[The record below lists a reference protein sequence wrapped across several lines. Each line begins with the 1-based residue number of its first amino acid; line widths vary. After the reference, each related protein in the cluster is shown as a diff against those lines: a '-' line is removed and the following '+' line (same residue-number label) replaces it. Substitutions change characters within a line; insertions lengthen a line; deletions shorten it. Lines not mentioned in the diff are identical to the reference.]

1 MGHTSL
7 SVFLQ
12 EQIASEDLRDALAG
26 LAKTGKSIGAAI
38 AGGAIDGTLGL
49 AGEENIQGEQQK
61 ALDVIANDML
71 KKDLSALPCVQG
83 IASEEEPDPVSANAN
98 GRLLISFDPL
108 DGSSN
113 IDINSLVGTIFS
125 ILPSLKAGE
134 IDESDFLQTGRNQL
148 AAGYILY
155 GPAMMMVFS
164 TGAGT
169 HLFAFSPTLDDFV
182 LIDASMQIPV
192 STREFAINM
201 SNQRFWAKP
210 MQDYIAELLAG
221 KDGPRGQ
228 NFNMRWIAAMVG
240 DVHRVLCRGGLFT
253 YPWDARNPEKA
264 GKLRLMYEANPMA
277 LLVEQAG
284 GLACTDKGNILDIQ
298 PEGIHQRVP
307 VILGSKE
314 EVEYC
319 LSKHH

>member
-7 SVFLQ
+7 TAFLQ
-12 EQIASEDLRDALAG
+12 ENIASDDLKTALTS
-26 LAKTGKSIGAAI
+26 LAQTGQAIGAAI

-49 AGEENIQGEQQK
+49 AGEENVQGEQQK

-83 IASEEEPDPVSANAN
+83 VASEEEPDPVAANPD
-98 GRLLISFDPL
+98 GSLLISFDPL

-125 ILPSLKAGE
+125 ILPSQKSGT
-134 IDESDFLQTGRNQL
+134 ISESDFLQSGRQQL

-169 HLFAFSPTLDDFV
+169 HLFAFSPALNDFA
-182 LIDASMQIPV
+182 LIDPAMQIPV
-192 STREFAINM
+192 STQEFAINM

-221 KDGPRGQ
+221 KDGPRGS
-228 NFNMRWIAAMVG
+228 NYNMRWIAAMVG

-253 YPWDARNPEKA
+253 YPWDSRNPDKA

-284 GLACTDKGNILDIQ
+284 GRACTDSMDILDVQ
-298 PEGIHQRVP
+298 PDGIHQRVP

-319 LSKHH
+319 LAMHH